1 MSTNKKNQ
9 KHSWLFFRICLYI
22 STLLLSFAIGVI
34 TGRSGFASKNPESSQ
49 PFDETPKDTI
59 ENTADSETFFTPDAD
74 NDMSDEIETMLN
86 HMTLEEK
93 VAQMFM
99 ITPESLTGV
108 GTVIAAGDTTREA
121 INQYPVG
128 GLIYFSQNFRTPEQT
143 KTMLANVQ
151 QYSQDR
157 IGLPM
162 FINVD
167 EEGGLVTRFG
177 NNSSF
182 TFEKI
187 ENMRTIGDSGD
198 TENAYDVGVKIGRF
212 LSDLGFNMD
221 NAPVADV
228 LSNEANTV
236 IGNRSFGTNSKIVS
250 EMALA
255 ELNGLANQDIIGV
268 YKHFPGHGATEADT
282 HEGYAYTNAT
292 LEEMMQNDLIPFIDG
307 VKNGID
313 VIMVSHIACP
323 NVTGD
328 DTPASLS
335 SVMMT
340 EVLKNQLGFEGIVI
354 TDSLSMGAIVNQYS
368 SAEAAVKAVDAGAD
382 ILLMPADFQAA
393 YEGLIQAVQNGT
405 ISEDRIDA
413 SVRRII
419 SLKQNM

>member
-1 MSTNKKNQ
+1 MNTQRRKKQTVGN
-9 KHSWLFFRICLYI
+9 FTTACLCI
-22 STLLLSFAIGVI
+22 VVLLLTFTAGVIVGREGSFAKQTDSDI
-34 TGRSGFASKNPESSQ
+34 T
-49 PFDETPKDTI
+49 KDTSVF
-59 ENTADSETFFTPDAD
+59 TDSEAAVSETTPSSVEETDSFINTIMAD
-74 NDMSDEIETMLN
+74 
-86 HMTLEEK
+86 MTLEEK

-108 GTVIAAGDTTREA
+108 GTVIAAGETTREA

-128 GLIYFSQNFRTPEQT
+128 GLIYFSQNFQTSEQT
-143 KTMLANVQ
+143 KTMLTNVQ
-151 QYSQDR
+151 QYSQER

-182 TFEKI
+182 SFEKI

-323 NVTGD
+323 NVTAD

-335 SVMMT
+335 SVMIT
-340 EVLKNQLGFEGIVI
+340 EVLKNKLDFEGIII

-368 SAEAAVKAVDAGAD
+368 SAEAAIKAVDAGAD

-393 YEGLIQAVQNGT
+393 YNGLIEAVQNGT

-413 SVRRII
+413 SVRKII
-419 SLKQNM
+419 ALKQKI